1 MEIVLYKESL
11 RGPGVAL
18 TNVLWALLRARP
30 ATHRTGECSR
40 VASRYKL
47 RQCRT
52 PSLGLRGVLFEYK
65 TLFRPL
71 KPNFGYHLSPI
82 NFLGMDFRVVALHRF
97 LG

>member
-1 MEIVLYKESL
+1 MGEPPRTRDGSHKRALGIVAA
-11 RGPGVAL
+11 R
-18 TNVLWALLRARP
+18 RA
-30 ATHRTGECSR
+30 TQRTGGMLR
-40 VASRYKL
+40 VASRYRL

-52 PSLGLRGVLFEYK
+52 PSLGLRDILFEYK

-82 NFLGMDFRVVALHRF
+82 NFLGMDFRVVALHLF